1 MPSRSS
7 TGGDGAAMSIIG
19 PGMRVVGDI
28 ETEGTV
34 HIHGR
39 IEGTVRAAKSV
50 ILGKDGEV
58 VGDVLTQDAVIGG
71 RVQGLLTAQNRLEL
85 QSTSRIEGRIR
96 ARAQHLQLAEGAR
109 FNGQIE
115 MIDAEAE
122 PMRALPAETGKTAR
136 AS

>member
-1 MPSRSS
+1 MPSRAGAS
-7 TGGDGAAMSIIG
+7 GDGAMSIIG
-19 PGMRVVGDI
+19 PGMRIVGDV

-39 IEGTVRAAKSV
+39 VEGTVRASKAV
-50 ILGKDGEV
+50 VLGKDGEII
-58 VGDVLTQDAVIGG
+58 GDVLTQDAIIGG

-96 ARAQHLQLAEGAR
+96 ARSQHLQLAEGAR

-115 MIDAEAE
+115 MIDGEPE
-122 PMRALPAETGKTAR
+122 PMRALPAETGRSTETE
-136 AS
+136 